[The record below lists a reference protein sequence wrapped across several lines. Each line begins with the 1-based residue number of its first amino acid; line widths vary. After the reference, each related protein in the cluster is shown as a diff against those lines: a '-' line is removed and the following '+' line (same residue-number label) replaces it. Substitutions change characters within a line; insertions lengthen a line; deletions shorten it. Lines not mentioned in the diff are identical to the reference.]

1 MHSPSSA
8 THSAEAGCK
17 GCLAP
22 YRVDMPI
29 DAVGRYGRMFDLP
42 ALIADEDVLR
52 RIGASGGFC
61 DASAENFPTSG
72 NDFSVRT
79 GAASRTR
86 DARIEAGWPFF
97 GQFVAHDLT
106 ADRSPLTKHAEV
118 ELLANLRKAQADL
131 EPLYGPGPAG
141 APYLYSR
148 NDPAKLLDCGG
159 DVPRN
164 QEGIAAIVDPR
175 NDSHIFMSQ
184 MQVAFIRA
192 HNRLVDQ
199 FRAGGADE
207 QSLFDHARRALVW
220 HYQWLIINEFLPQL
234 AGSELVN
241 TILSGGPR
249 FYRPDGAPFI
259 PVEFADGAYRYGHS
273 QVRECYVLR
282 PGREA
287 VRFFPDLLGFG
298 PIGDRTVDWTLF
310 FDVPGYPL
318 AQRAKPIDARLVSS
332 LISLPEAISGEVS
345 GSAYASLAARDLQ
358 RGHGLGLPSGES
370 VARVIGAEVL
380 SEDELGICQDGW
392 TGQTPLWIYVQREAA
407 ARHAGNRLGEVG
419 GTIVAEVLIGVI
431 AADPDSYLAQA
442 PDWRPTLPA
451 HEGDFKLRDLL
462 VDAALSASALSEQAQ
477 HQSCPR
483 LRAERGGLAR
493 HPPPEFG
500 NLVDLRRGHGAA
512 DDGCSARLAVGGS
525 DRLSCIVD
533 GPYAAGIV
541 LDRPDP
547 GEQQPLQD
555 GCGHVLPELSGVVR
569 HRSAQLAGI
578 GVGEQPDLRVPGEQE
593 RHAA

>member
-1 MHSPSSA
+1 
-8 THSAEAGCK
+8 
-17 GCLAP
+17 
-22 YRVDMPI
+22 MPI
-29 DAVGRYGRMFDLP
+29 NAVGRYGRMFDLP

-61 DASAENFPTSG
+61 DASAENGAPSG
-72 NDFSVRT
+72 IDSFAET
-79 GAASRTR
+79 GASARTH

-118 ELLANLRKAQADL
+118 ELLANVRKARADL

-148 NDPAKLLDCGG
+148 NDTAKLLESGG

-164 QEGIAAIVDPR
+164 QEGTAAIVDPR

-192 HNRLVDQ
+192 HNRLVD
-199 FRAGGADE
+199 RLRDDGAGEDH
-207 QSLFDHARRALVW
+207 LFWHAQRALTW
-220 HYQWLIINEFLPQL
+220 HYQWVIINEFLPQL

-241 TILSGGPR
+241 TILADGTR
-249 FYRPDGAPFI
+249 FYRPEGAPFI

-273 QVRECYVLR
+273 QVRERYVLR

-287 VRFFPDLLGFG
+287 VRFFPDLMGFG

-332 LISLPEAISGEVS
+332 LIYLPEAISGEAS
-345 GSAYASLAARDLQ
+345 DSIYASLAARDLQ

-370 VARVIGAEVL
+370 VARLIGAEVL

-419 GTIVAEVLIGVI
+419 GTIIAEVLIGVI
-431 AADPDSYLAQA
+431 ASDPDSYMAVA

-451 HEGDFKLRDLL
+451 REGDFKLRDLL
-462 VDAALSASALSEQAQ
+462 VDAA
-477 HQSCPR
+477 
-483 LRAERGGLAR
+483 
-493 HPPPEFG
+493 
-500 NLVDLRRGHGAA
+500 
-512 DDGCSARLAVGGS
+512 
-525 DRLSCIVD
+525 
-533 GPYAAGIV
+533 
-541 LDRPDP
+541 
-547 GEQQPLQD
+547 
-555 GCGHVLPELSGVVR
+555 
-569 HRSAQLAGI
+569 
-578 GVGEQPDLRVPGEQE
+578 
-593 RHAA
+593 